1 MVLRVPYNFNEM
13 RISLITHMLIF
24 SMAGFCQDTLLYKK
38 TVETLSEGDFG
49 PNKKNYIHTFFKV
62 GFYQNTDALNTCL
75 IQGGNSFSLG
85 YGVRFKRKLSSKLA
99 FGYDLG
105 YDFNQYRFKRDLS
118 SLYSQL
124 NGFLT
129 ADSLKTD
136 KLTFGI
142 LELAPYFRI
151 NFGKRGDHL
160 GKYLDFVFYGA
171 LMISSKH
178 VLKWDHPN
186 SSIIKKSTYKSRRL
200 GYTNK
205 LFYGIEMR
213 YGNAFYNLFMRY
225 RCVHIFNSKLNDNPY
240 QPSLISWGAYIIIPD

>member
-1 MVLRVPYNFNEM
+1 M
-13 RISLITHMLIF
+13 RIALIAYVLVFPMVCF
-24 SMAGFCQDTLLYKK
+24 GQETLLHKK
-38 TVETLSEGDFG
+38 TVETLREGDFG
-49 PNKKNYIHTFFKV
+49 PNKKRYIHTFFKV
-62 GFYQNTDALNTCL
+62 GFYQKTNEWNACS
-75 IQGGNSFSLG
+75 IQGGNSFTTG
-85 YGVRFKRKLSSKLA
+85 YGIRYKRKLSSKLSY
-99 FGYDLG
+99 GYDLG
-105 YDFNQYRFKRDLS
+105 YDFNQYRFKRDSS

-136 KLTFGI
+136 KLTFGM

-151 NFGKRGDHL
+151 NFGQRGDHL
-160 GKYLDFVFYGA
+160 GKYLDFAFYGA

-205 LFYGIEMR
+205 LFYGIEIR
-213 YGNAFYNLFMRY
+213 YGNAFYNLFIRY
-225 RCVHIFNSKLNDNPY
+225 RCVDIFNSKLNESPY
-240 QPSLISWGAYIIIPD
+240 QPSLIRLGGYLIIPD